1 MIQFQ
6 LIKWKNFL
14 STGNVFT
21 EIKLNDSGTTL
32 IIGENGS
39 GKSTMLDALTFALFG
54 KPFRDIKKNQMVNSI
69 TRKDTVIELDFYIQP
84 NQYKIIRGIKP
95 NIFELYCNGDLV
107 NQTADIKDYQEQL
120 EKQILKFNFKTF
132 CQVVVLGSASF
143 VPFMQLPSGQR
154 RAVIE
159 DILDLQI
166 FTTMNT
172 ILKDKIKIN
181 DEDVKQSINDKRLI
195 ETKIE
200 LVMEHLKD
208 LETQNKNLI
217 EEKELQ
223 INSSEKQIKKADI
236 TKNNIREEA
245 EIIKNSL
252 PDKSSVVDKV
262 DSYKNLRSQLLGK
275 IKTVTED
282 IKFLNN
288 YDNCP
293 VCKQAIDARFKC
305 ESTTDKNKLLEELND
320 GVDKL
325 NNKIET
331 QNKKLQHINEIETK
345 LSEFRNK
352 WISADTLYKSL
363 INQHNIL
370 LNDLKKL
377 NAKKES
383 KSDVKIA
390 DLEQNLTDVSA
401 HYNDLQEEKKVL
413 SAAGLLLKDGGIKTK
428 IINQYMPVINKLINK
443 YLSMLDFFV
452 QFEINGQFEETIKS
466 RYRDEFSYASFSEG
480 EKQKIDLALLFV
492 WRAVAKLRNSLAT
505 NILILDEVFDSSLDQ
520 SATEN
525 LMTILNILS
534 KDTSLIVISHKENMN
549 ERFNNVITFEKVK
562 NFSKIKG
569 IS

>member
-21 EIKLNDSGTTL
+21 EIKLNGSGTTL

-39 GKSTMLDALTFALFG
+39 GKSTMLDALTFALFN

-69 TRKDTVIELDFYIQP
+69 TRKDAVVELDFYIQP

-95 NIFELYCNGDLV
+95 NLFELYYNGNLV
-107 NQTADIKDYQEQL
+107 NQSAEMKDYQEYL
-120 EKQILKFNFKTF
+120 EKQVLKFNFKTF

-143 VPFMQLPSGQR
+143 VPFMQLPAGQR

-159 DILDLQI
+159 DILDLQV

-172 ILKDKIKIN
+172 ILKDKVKSN
-181 DEDVKQSINDKRLI
+181 DEEVKQSINDKRLI

-200 LVMEHLKD
+200 LVTEHLKD
-208 LETQNKNLI
+208 LDTQNKTLIAEKETQINLTKKQI
-217 EEKELQ
+217 EETE
-223 INSSEKQIKKADI
+223 I
-236 TKNNIREEA
+236 TKNNIKEEA
-245 EIIKNSL
+245 EVVKNTL
-252 PDKSSVVDKV
+252 PDKNSIVNKI
-262 DSYKNLRSQLLGK
+262 DSFKNLRSQLLGK
-275 IKTVTED
+275 IKTVNED
-282 IKFLNN
+282 IKFLEKH
-288 YDNCP
+288 DNCP
-293 VCKQAIDARFKC
+293 VCKQAIDERFKC
-305 ESTTDKNKLLEELND
+305 ESTDDKNKLLEELND
-320 GVDKL
+320 GVKKLNTKIENQGKKL
-325 NNKIET
+325 NNVI
-331 QNKKLQHINEIETK
+331 EIESK

-352 WISADTLYKSL
+352 WISADTLHKSL

-370 LNDLKKL
+370 LNDLDKL
-377 NAKKES
+377 NTKKDS
-383 KSDVKIA
+383 KSDVKIT
-390 DLEQNLTDVSA
+390 DLEQQLAVISIR
-401 HYNDLQEEKKVL
+401 YNELQEEKKVL
-413 SAAGLLLKDGGIKTK
+413 AAAGILLKDGGIKTR

-492 WRAVAKLRNSLAT
+492 WRAVAKLRNSLST

-562 NFSKIKG
+562 NFSKIKE
-569 IS
+569 S